1 MGKSPVSVWSLDI
14 LSAWQQDK
22 FLTNTVLL
30 KIFLFSSAKNNV
42 LEYQLK
48 FKVSVRHALLND
60 VQTGSSSDNF
70 DQATDEQK
78 ERMQVET
85 QALKTEVSLHKF
97 TSKQSYLVMH
107 VHNNRTLAGKEG
119 TKRAGNFYFFL
130 RRRRM

>member
-48 FKVSVRHALLND
+48 FKVSVRDALLND

-85 QALKTEVSLHKF
+85 QALKTEVSLHKC